1 MKIMKAVLV
10 LTVAWTCAFT
20 ASSARAE
27 VDEQQCEE
35 IFRACDLNN
44 DGVISKDEWDALDKN
59 KDDTVSHDEW
69 AKYHYST
76 PESQSKPMRLQF
88 YDKNKDAAMDK
99 SEFMEMIRRP

>member
-1 MKIMKAVLV
+1 MKVMKAVIV
-10 LTVAWTCAFT
+10 LAVAWTCVFT
-20 ASSARAE
+20 ATSAGAE

-59 KDDTVSHDEW
+59 RDDVVTGDEW
-69 AKYHYST
+69 TKYRHAT
-76 PESQSKPMRLQF
+76 PQSGSAPMRLQF
-88 YDKNKDAAMDK
+88 YDRNKDASMDK